1 MIQELDISLL
11 IAWQSLWEGIGLDGV
26 FVALRNKST
35 WYPAYAAVIGFL
47 IWRFKSKSVFYIV
60 GALLA
65 VGLSDLISSHVLKE
79 LFGRPRPC
87 QVAELVESIRV
98 LVHCS
103 PHFSLPSSHASNH
116 FALSAFLVFSGAFP
130 SVFVRSLLWFWALA
144 VGLAQVYVGVH
155 YPTDI
160 IAGAAFGML
169 LGWLMALLVGKS
181 QLLLSPQNTL

>member
-1 MIQELDISLL
+1 LIQELDIRLL
-11 IAWQSLWEGIGLDGV
+11 FAWQSVWEGVGV
-26 FVALRNKST
+26 DALFIALRDKAT
-35 WYPAYAAVIGFL
+35 WYPAYAAIIGFL
-47 IWRFKSKSVFYIV
+47 IWKFKSRSVFYIV

-65 VGLSDLISSHVLKE
+65 VGLSDLISSHFLKE

-87 QVAELVESIRV
+87 QVAELADSLRV

-130 SVFVRSLLWFWALA
+130 VKPIRYLLWFWALA

-160 IAGAAFGML
+160 IAGAAFGIL
-169 LGWLMALLVGKS
+169 LGWLIAGLTGKS
-181 QLLLSPQNTL
+181 HSLLYP